1 LLRSRKQMQLIL
13 LLPRAT
19 HRTAITTRPLDRA
32 QSQGDPRQGVHRA
45 LNAHLTKPAAAHA
58 ASAIKAAPY
67 GPVQGCGV
75 QAQLQEI
82 LTLLASRLPDQGA
95 ALIGNASLAGSP
107 RGVIHNT
114 VRGQLAQLLSHLNE
128 HIRSDDHDARYWL
141 RGQPVDDANRLQGLD
156 AAAFVRADY
165 QHDDRYLRRVFF
177 QLIPLNAGEQRE
189 VTTLR
194 DRPDVV
200 SLSYMTATNTSSDVT
215 VFSGEH
221 TASLQA
227 WVTRTATSGGSDY
240 KLTVRNGSPIRL
252 FVRVVA
258 FNAG

>member
-1 LLRSRKQMQLIL
+1 MLRSRKQRQRIL

-19 HRTAITTRPLDRA
+19 HRTAITTRPNRLDHA

-45 LNAHLTKPAAAHA
+45 LNTHLTKPAAAHA
-58 ASAIKAAPY
+58 ASAIEAAPH
-67 GPVQGCGV
+67 GPVQGRSV

-114 VRGQLAQLLSHLNE
+114 VRGQLTQLLSHLNE

-156 AAAFVRADY
+156 AATFARADH
-165 QHDDRYLRRVFF
+165 QHDDRYPAPRLLPTR
-177 QLIPLNAGEQRE
+177 PPQR
-189 VTTLR
+189 
-194 DRPDVV
+194 
-200 SLSYMTATNTSSDVT
+200 
-215 VFSGEH
+215 G
-221 TASLQA
+221 
-227 WVTRTATSGGSDY
+227 
-240 KLTVRNGSPIRL
+240 
-252 FVRVVA
+252 
-258 FNAG
+258 